1 MLTVGLTGG
10 YASGKTTVAK
20 ELERLGCYLIYADKL
35 GHQALQPAGEAYG
48 PTLQAFGPE
57 ILNPDGTINR
67 SKLGAIVF
75 ASPEKLALLNS
86 IVHPAVYRI
95 QDQLLQEFAE
105 EHTHPIAVVEAAIL
119 IETGRY
125 KIYDRLIVTACSE
138 QLQIARAMARDGL
151 TEKQVRT
158 RLGSQL
164 PVADKRAF
172 AHYVIDTDGTT
183 AETLEQVAAV
193 YTDLRRLA

>member
-35 GHQALQPAGEAYG
+35 GYQALQPTGEAYG

-57 ILNPDGTINR
+57 ILKPDGTINR

-95 QDQLLQEFAE
+95 QDQLLQELAE
-105 EHTHPIAVVEAAIL
+105 EHPHRIAVVEAAIL

-158 RLGSQL
+158 RLRSQL

-183 AETLEQVAAV
+183 PETLEQVAAV